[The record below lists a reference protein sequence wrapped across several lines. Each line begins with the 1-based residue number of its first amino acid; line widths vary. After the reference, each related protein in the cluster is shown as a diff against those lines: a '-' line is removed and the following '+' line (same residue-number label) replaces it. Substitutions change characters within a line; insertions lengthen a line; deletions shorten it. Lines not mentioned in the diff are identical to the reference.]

1 MDVVICGAG
10 EVGRHAAEA
19 LAKDG
24 HNITIIDLALEKLEA
39 AEETLDIRALH
50 GNGAHADVLR
60 AAGVDKAHL
69 FIAATNVDEI
79 NLLTAALA
87 KAVGVQRCGARVHHS
102 AYFEQRGLDYAHQLR
117 IDHLVCPEYA
127 TAVAIAQTLRNPGAM
142 AVERFARGRIEMQQF
157 QINRGAKAVD
167 RRLADIDLPGGSR
180 LVSIGRGGT
189 AFIPTAD
196 TIVRADDIVTLVGDV
211 KHFDRAH
218 QLFHG
223 ASTRRRGVMIV
234 GGTTMG
240 VWLCRALHSNN
251 FAVKII
257 VAEQERAEELSNK
270 LDWVTVLR
278 ADPGDRSIYDE
289 EQIHQTDV
297 FVALSD
303 EDERNILAA
312 ARAKSLGAKSAIAV
326 LQQSTYLHLLEH
338 VGIDRA
344 FSPRVTA
351 VSQLRHWLQD
361 GPVRHLASLA
371 VGLADI
377 YEVHISTDAAVVGKS
392 LREMQFPEPMI
403 VTAIERRNEV
413 FVPGAA
419 DTFHP
424 GDTVVVAGRTKL
436 EKQLRK
442 TFGV

>member
-10 EVGRHAAEA
+10 EVGHHAAEV
-19 LAKDG
+19 LAADG
-24 HNITIIDLALEKLEA
+24 HNITLIDLAPEKLAA
-39 AEETLDIRALH
+39 AEESLDVHTLT

-60 AAGVDKAHL
+60 EAGVHSAQL

-87 KAVGVQRCGARVHHS
+87 KSVGVRRCGARVHHS
-102 AYFEQRGLDYAHQLR
+102 AYFEQRGLDYAHQLN
-117 IDHLVCPEYA
+117 IDHLVCPEYT

-157 QINRGAKAVD
+157 QVSRDAKVVD
-167 RRLADIDLPGGSR
+167 RRLADLDLPGGSR
-180 LVSIGRGGT
+180 LASIGRNGT
-189 AFIPTAD
+189 FFIPTAD
-196 TIVRADDIVTLVGDV
+196 TIVRAEDIVTLVGDV
-211 KHFDRAH
+211 KHFDQAH
-218 QLFHG
+218 RFFLG
-223 ASTRRRGVMIV
+223 KKMRRRIV
-234 GGTTMG
+234 TIIGGTAMG

-251 FAVKII
+251 FAVKIV
-257 VAEQERAEELSNK
+257 VADPARAEELSNK
-270 LDWVTVLR
+270 LDWVTVFC
-278 ADPGDRSIYDE
+278 ADPGEQSIYDE

-351 VSQLRHWLQD
+351 VAQLRHWLQD

-371 VGLADI
+371 TDVADI
-377 YEVHISTDAAVVGKS
+377 YEVHLDAGAKVVDHT
-392 LREMQFPEPMI
+392 LREIIFPEPII
-403 VTAIERRNEV
+403 VTAIEREGDV
-413 FVPGAA
+413 FVPGAS
-419 DTFHP
+419 DTFQA
-424 GDTVVVAGRTKL
+424 GDTVVVAGRTNLHKV
-436 EKQLRK
+436 LRK